1 MMPKARRGDDFILR
15 VLVLSADREMVARLR
30 ETLFAVGDVELL
42 GSSVSVPEL
51 LAQCAQQQPD
61 LILLDTDRLGSET
74 DAVAAAVRARGEEI
88 RLVAL
93 TAAPQHAPAG
103 VPVLLRPPSVDAA
116 RALFAAL
123 RTDARRELA
132 PRLGR
137 PEGIGDREAAG
148 PWLRRLLVRS
158 PGHVRL
164 LPVEDILWID
174 AIHNAVK
181 LHSLQ
186 GEFRLRQSIAAL
198 VAQLDPE
205 RFVRIHRSTVVQLD
219 TVREFRVNARG
230 QYSAVMPG
238 GAKLTVSRSFH
249 DALLA
254 RLRQA

>member
-1 MMPKARRGDDFILR
+1 MPNACRGEDFILR
-15 VLVLSADREMVARLR
+15 ALVLSADREMVARLR
-30 ETLFAVGDVELL
+30 ETLFAVGEVELI
-42 GSSVSVPEL
+42 GSSASVPEL
-51 LAQCAQQQPD
+51 LALCVLRQPD
-61 LILLDTDRLGSET
+61 LILLDTDRLGAAT
-74 DAVAAAVRARGEEI
+74 DALAAALRARGGEI
-88 RLVAL
+88 TLVAL
-93 TAAPQHAPAG
+93 TAVPSQAPAG
-103 VPVLLRPPSVDAA
+103 VPALLRPPNVESV
-116 RALFAAL
+116 RALLADL
-123 RTDARRELA
+123 RTDARRALA
-132 PRLGR
+132 PRRGG
-137 PEGIGDREAAG
+137 PEGIGDRDAAAG
-148 PWLRRLLVRS
+148 PWVRRLLVRS

-164 LPVEDILWID
+164 LPVEEILWVD

-198 VAQLDPE
+198 VAQLDPG

-219 TVREFRVNARG
+219 AVREFRVNARA

>member
-1 MMPKARRGDDFILR
+1 MMPTARRGEDFILR
-15 VLVLSADREMVARLR
+15 ILVLSTDRELVARLR
-30 ETLFAVGDVELL
+30 ETLFAVGEVELL
-42 GSSVSVPEL
+42 GSSASLPEL
-51 LAQCAQQQPD
+51 LARCASQQPD
-61 LILLDTDRLGSET
+61 LILLDVDRLGAAT
-74 DAVAAAVRARGEEI
+74 DAVAAAVRAQGNAI
-88 RLVAL
+88 GLVAL
-93 TAAPQHAPAG
+93 TAAVSRAPAG

-116 RALFAAL
+116 RSLFAAL
-123 RTDARRELA
+123 RTEARRALTP
-132 PRLGR
+132 PREGR
-137 PEGIGDREAAG
+137 DGIGDREADG

-186 GEFRLRQSIAAL
+186 GEFRQRQSIAAL
-198 VAQLDPE
+198 AAQLDPE

-254 RLRQA
+254 RLRQG